1 MLNFDEPR
9 YVRIQAG
16 AVDLAAGLEAAV
28 DKSLA
33 GGARNLFFLGAGG
46 AGILMQPAAQLL
58 ATRSEFGMY
67 VHLAAEIVRTGS
79 VHLGPQS
86 IIVIPSL
93 SGSTT
98 ESMAAL
104 AFCKEAGATVIT
116 LTGKSDSPLAQHADF
131 NFSNDAADDTSSESY
146 YLQSLIVVLAI
157 MRARGE
163 FSGYQRVLAE
173 LHRLPELLLDAKRSA
188 EDRAPQIADI
198 IAANNYHIF
207 TGAGSVWPQAHY
219 YGMCILEEMQ
229 WIRTRPVHAAN
240 FFHGTLELLDDDVSM
255 FLLKGEDA
263 TRPLAER
270 VEAFASQY
278 TRKLTVL
285 DSADYDLP
293 GISQEVRTLIS
304 PVVLA
309 AVLERV
315 SAHLE
320 VIRDHPL
327 TTRRYYKRVEY

>member
-16 AVDLAAGLEAAV
+16 AVDLAAGLEAAIS
-28 DKSLA
+28 KSLDD
-33 GGARNLFFLGAGG
+33 GARNLFFLGAGG

-58 ATRSEFGMY
+58 ATRSEFGVY
-67 VHLAAEIVRTGS
+67 VHRAAEIVRTGS
-79 VHLGPQS
+79 VHLGRQS
-86 IIVIPSL
+86 IVVIPSL
-93 SGSTT
+93 SGTT
-98 ESMAAL
+98 KESVAAL

-116 LTGKSDSPLAQHADF
+116 LTGKPDSPLAQHADF
-131 NFSNDAADDTSSESY
+131 NFNNDAADDTSSESY

-157 MRARGE
+157 MQARGE
-163 FSGYQRVLAE
+163 FAQYKQVLAE
-173 LHRLPELLLDAKRSA
+173 LHRLPELLLEAKRSA
-188 EDRAPQIADI
+188 EDTAGQVAEV
-198 IAANNYHIF
+198 IAADNYHIF
-207 TGAGSVWPQAHY
+207 TGAGSVWPQAY
-219 YGMCILEEMQ
+219 YYAMCILEEMQ
-229 WIRTRPVHAAN
+229 WIRTRPVHAAD
-240 FFHGTLELLDDDVSM
+240 FFHGTLELLEDDVSM

-263 TRPLAER
+263 TRPLADR

-293 GISQEVRTLIS
+293 GISSEVRALIS

-315 SAHLE
+315 SAHVE